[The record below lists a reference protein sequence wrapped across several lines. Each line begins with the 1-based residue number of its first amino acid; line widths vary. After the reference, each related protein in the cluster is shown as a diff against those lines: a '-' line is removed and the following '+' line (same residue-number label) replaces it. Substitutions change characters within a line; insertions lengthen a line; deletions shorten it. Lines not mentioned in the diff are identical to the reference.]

1 MIRKIK
7 IGDTVQAFLNAA
19 IKGRVTN
26 VYQKPAKIWTT
37 GGAPQGSVNI
47 CSVLVE
53 SSGKSVDIL
62 ASELFIVDY

>member
-19 IKGRVTN
+19 IKGKVTN

-37 GGAPQGSVNI
+37 GGAPNGSVNV
-47 CSVLVE
+47 CSVLLE
-53 SSGKSVDIL
+53 SSGRTIDVL
-62 ASELFIVDY
+62 ASDLFIVDY